1 MSKIIFYE
9 LFTTYQ
15 AQNGPRIKDA
25 QNLSKFGT
33 SNISSMLIVIL
44 MSKIIFMKYL
54 PPARPQMVLKLK
66 CSEFIEIWHIYYF
79 KYADLYFKYANLYF
93 NVKNNFQEIFTTC
106 QTKIGPKIKIAQ
118 ILLKLGAFDI
128 SNIPI
133 LILMSK
139 LVFIKQLLPIKP
151 KLVPRLKI
159 LRIYLNLAHLIF

>member
-33 SNISSMLIVIL
+33 SNISSMSIFIL
-44 MSKIIFMKYL
+44 MSKIIFMI
-54 PPARPQMVLKLK
+54 PPARPKMVLKLK
-66 CSEFIEIWHIYYF
+66 CSEFIEIWRIYYFTYADLYF
-79 KYADLYFKYANLYF
+79 KYADLYF
-93 NVKNNFQEIFTTC
+93 NVKNNFYEIFTNC
-106 QTKIGPKIKIAQ
+106 QTKIGPRIKIAQ
-118 ILLKLGAFDI
+118 ILSKLGAFDI

-139 LVFIKQLLPIKP
+139 LVFIKQLLPVKP
-151 KLVPRLKI
+151 KVVPRLKI
-159 LRIYLNLAHLIF
+159 LRIYLNLAHLVF